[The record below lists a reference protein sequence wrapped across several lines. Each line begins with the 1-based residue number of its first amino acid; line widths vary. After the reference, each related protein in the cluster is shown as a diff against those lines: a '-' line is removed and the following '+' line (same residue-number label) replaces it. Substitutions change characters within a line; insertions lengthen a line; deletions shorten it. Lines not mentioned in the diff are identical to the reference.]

1 MCDTTPYGSNSVWE
15 GTADLL
21 VIIKEGMAG
30 SLGMCILNN
39 IFHFWKKTTENTV
52 FQVLLGAPDLMRGA
66 MNFRGLKISRLI
78 NHNQLG

>member
-1 MCDTTPYGSNSVWE
+1 MLRDVYTQQHLSF
-15 GTADLL
+15 L
-21 VIIKEGMAG
+21 
-30 SLGMCILNN
+30 
-39 IFHFWKKTTENTV
+39 KKTTENTV